1 MIRFEGCI
9 VVVSHDRY
17 FLNRI
22 CNGILAFE
30 DNGQLYFSE
39 GNYDYYLEKRDKRI
53 GDQTLPELK
62 EKKED
67 TRVKEKKKKLTWKEQ
82 KELESIEEEI
92 MNAEK
97 EVDRIEQLFLLPD
110 FYKVYA
116 MQVNQLNAE
125 LESAKER
132 VKSLYDRWGVLEQ
145 LSRGTLTENLY
156 NLRVLI

>member
-1 MIRFEGCI
+1 
-9 VVVSHDRY
+9 
-17 FLNRI
+17 
-22 CNGILAFE
+22 
-30 DNGQLYFSE
+30 
-39 GNYDYYLEKRDKRI
+39 
-53 GDQTLPELK
+53 
-62 EKKED
+62 
-67 TRVKEKKKKLTWKEQ
+67 
-82 KELESIEEEI
+82 

-145 LSRGTLTENLY
+145 LSRGTSN
-156 NLRVLI
+156 